1 VRLDSDPAGASLSL
15 DGASLTAPA
24 SALAV
29 VGHPSSVGAPESFD
43 RDGRRWLFGS
53 WSDGGA
59 REHGLTVAAGDPLL
73 TASFAGEP
81 LPAPVIPAQPGPP
94 EPPHPQPHTK
104 HPPRLALPSRGL
116 RLSRTGRV
124 SFKLVNPEPAVW
136 RGQVAM
142 ATTGKV
148 RVAGKAAR
156 RITFARGSLVV
167 AGKAKRVLRLRLSR
181 ISRRLVARL
190 RRVRV
195 TITLTPQGGKPLEP
209 GLTVLL
215 PPRR

>member
-1 VRLDSDPAGASLSL
+1 
-15 DGASLTAPA
+15 
-24 SALAV
+24 
-29 VGHPSSVGAPESFD
+29 
-43 RDGRRWLFGS
+43 
-53 WSDGGA
+53 
-59 REHGLTVAAGDPLL
+59 
-73 TASFAGEP
+73 
-81 LPAPVIPAQPGPP
+81 
-94 EPPHPQPHTK
+94 
-104 HPPRLALPSRGL
+104 L

-124 SFKLVNPEPAVW
+124 SFTLVNPEPAVW

-181 ISRRLVARL
+181 VSRRLVARL